1 MNTHSVTFSKFQGPS
16 DERECDILVNGE
28 RVGNICTRKQINYR
42 PAKHID
48 FSVVEV
54 VIYAQDEEA
63 TFAAPKYDATTALAA
78 AKTWARAALAVRA

>member
-1 MNTHSVTFSKFQGPS
+1 MNLTPITFSKFQGPA

-28 RVGNICTRKQINYR
+28 RVGHICTRKQINYR
-42 PAKHID
+42 PAKQID

-63 TFAAPKYDATTALAA
+63 TFEAPKYDATTALAA
-78 AKTWARAALAVRA
+78 AKAWVKAQCAA